1 MPDGLQISSYDY
13 NYIWKKIIIIIWAPI
28 IIYQTKISLENEDP
42 QRPLRP
48 RKKKILIYLSILWK
62 LLVLF
67 FLINKT
73 VQFKQI
79 MVK

>member
-1 MPDGLQISSYDY
+1 MI
-13 NYIWKKIIIIIWAPI
+13 NYTWKKHEPI
-28 IIYQTKISLENEDP
+28 LHYQTQISLENEDP

-48 RKKKILIYLSILWK
+48 QNLKMKTPPQFLDTCIFLK

-67 FLINKT
+67 FLIDKT
-73 VQFKQI
+73 VQFQQI

>member
-1 MPDGLQISSYDY
+1 MPDGLQISYYDY
-13 NYIWKKIIIIIWAPI
+13 NYIWKKIWAPI

-48 RKKKILIYLSILWK
+48 QKKEPPILIYLSILLK

-73 VQFKQI
+73 VQFQQI